1 MPELNIFYFYI
12 IVLDILLVIFIMLD
26 HKYFFPEE
34 KLKLIAFVIFV
45 PVIGAIYVLK
55 QLRGDLGWYV
65 AIGSFFFSITL
76 WCHSPFCLAINT
88 LFADTLEKIMHL
100 L

>member
-34 KLKLIAFVIFV
+34 KLKLIAFV
-45 PVIGAIYVLK
+45 
-55 QLRGDLGWYV
+55 
-65 AIGSFFFSITL
+65 T
-76 WCHSPFCLAINT
+76 
-88 LFADTLEKIMHL
+88 
-100 L
+100 